1 MGEGFRWNDW
11 NRQHIARHG
20 ISPDQAEKV
29 VLGARRP
36 YPSYE
41 GDGRWLVR
49 GQDAAGDY
57 LQVIS
62 VVDPAPAESLYV
74 IHARP
79 LTDRE
84 KRNLRRRRR

>member
-1 MGEGFRWNDW
+1 MADGFRWNDW
-11 NRQHIARHG
+11 NLDHIARHG
-20 ISPDQAEKV
+20 VGPEQAEHV
-29 VLGARRP
+29 VLHARRP

-49 GQDAAGDY
+49 GPDAGGKA
-57 LQVIS
+57 LQVVYVI
-62 VVDPAPAESLYV
+62 DPDEATVYV

-79 LTDRE
+79 LSERE